1 MESEKKTF
9 IFATDSIKKIM
20 GQYKF
25 SSVDAYLQDASLT
38 REELKATIMDASFEL
53 IRNSEGFK
61 DSVGGLNVVAYPLNV
76 LYKILDFVE

>member
-1 MESEKKTF
+1 
-9 IFATDSIKKIM
+9 M